1 MCYNLSNKFAGGC
14 YMPDENYRYCHS
26 CGFPITDDSQKFCT
40 NCGSALMD
48 SDVSEKTA
56 QMALPMKWYK
66 FLIYFALFA
75 SAILSFISGLDCLT
89 GNLFGAFGWT
99 ADEAYAEF
107 EGLKTLFTV
116 SGIVSIMY
124 AGYLLV
130 TRYCL
135 AKKMKIG
142 PKLIMMMYVINTV
155 INVVLSIASAYLIV
169 LNTGKTWHEAGFSV
183 IGLITD
189 IAMGALL
196 VYLNKVYF
204 DKRSALFVN

>member
-1 MCYNLSNKFAGGC
+1 
-14 YMPDENYRYCHS
+14 MPDENYRYCHS

-48 SDVSEKTA
+48 SEVSEKTA

-135 AKKMKIG
+135 AKKMKTG
-142 PKLIMMMYVINTV
+142 PKLIMLMYVINTV
-155 INVVLSIASAYLIV
+155 INVVLSIASAYLVV
-169 LNTGKTWHEAGFSV
+169 LNTGKTWQEAGFSV